1 MLRFAE
7 ELLLLLIDEKRGDL
21 APVPDASL
29 SCALAGAVLMDL
41 ALEGRIDTDTER
53 LLLLDPTPLD
63 DSLVDPVLGEIARS
77 EAPHDTGFWV
87 ERIAERADELRAGA
101 LSRLTAQGILE
112 AQEDAFLSF
121 RPSVS
126 RARRYPS
133 VDQEARED
141 VRLRVMRVL
150 FSDDIPDPRD
160 IVIISLAEACG
171 SFARLLSPAEH
182 AEARE
187 RIALVSRM
195 DLIGRSVVE
204 AIRQRGPSA
213 HTPARAQAIP
223 VVRPPLNDL
232 LMGRGF
238 LTEQYRKLGPVFEVR
253 KNLLIRSLETVF
265 LTRPLAQRGVKHDGT
280 ILFMAGPEA
289 NRFFQ
294 KNDKA
299 HFSSHE
305 FWMPLYQFIDRK
317 ATGATASMGGEN
329 HFRMR
334 RIKRPGYSRAAGE
347 TRVSGVLDV
356 TRSEIA
362 SWPQDTPIAGTL
374 ASKRLVYNLMCR
386 IAAGI
391 SAPEYFDDARM
402 LFETAF
408 KCILGLYPSRLR
420 LPRLRRARERMQEL
434 THKIVA
440 LHQPENR
447 GDRPPDLIDHLLAL
461 HDADPEFMPETDLGL
476 SILEPLFA
484 PIDTMGNAIPF
495 MLYELLKNPE
505 LLQQAR
511 AEADEL
517 FAQGAPTAQAVRQ
530 LDVIKRAFM
539 ETLRLHSIVPLTMRM
554 VTNSFDF
561 AGCTVP
567 AGRQVVL
574 PFTLA
579 HHLPAC
585 FPDPER
591 FDVERFAPPRNEH
604 QQPGVYMPFGLGTHH
619 CIGSHLAE
627 FLAVAVVATILHD
640 VDLTLD
646 PPDYV
651 LTERR
656 IKRIPTRH
664 PGKSFRFR
672 VVRRR
677 STAQ

>member
-21 APVPDASL
+21 APVPEASL

-53 LLLLDPTPLD
+53 LLLLDSTPLD
-63 DSLVDPVLGEIARS
+63 DSLVDPALEEIAGS

-87 ERIAERADELRAGA
+87 ARIAERADEIRAGA

-121 RPSVS
+121 KPSVS

-133 VDQEARED
+133 LDQEARED

-160 IVIISLAEACG
+160 IVIVSLAEACG

-253 KNLLIRSLETVF
+253 KNLLIRSLEAVF

-305 FWMPLYQFIDRK
+305 FWMPLYQFIDRNHGGRKPFSDAPDQK
-317 ATGATASMGGEN
+317 A
-329 HFRMR
+329 R
-334 RIKRPGYSRAAGE
+334 
-347 TRVSGVLDV
+347 
-356 TRSEIA
+356 
-362 SWPQDTPIAGTL
+362 
-374 ASKRLVYNLMCR
+374 
-386 IAAGI
+386 
-391 SAPEYFDDARM
+391 
-402 LFETAF
+402 
-408 KCILGLYPSRLR
+408 
-420 LPRLRRARERMQEL
+420 
-434 THKIVA
+434 
-440 LHQPENR
+440 
-447 GDRPPDLIDHLLAL
+447 LLARR
-461 HDADPEFMPETDLGL
+461 GR
-476 SILEPLFA
+476 
-484 PIDTMGNAIPF
+484 
-495 MLYELLKNPE
+495 NPG
-505 LLQQAR
+505 
-511 AEADEL
+511 
-517 FAQGAPTAQAVRQ
+517 F
-530 LDVIKRAFM
+530 
-539 ETLRLHSIVPLTMRM
+539 
-554 VTNSFDF
+554 
-561 AGCTVP
+561 
-567 AGRQVVL
+567 
-574 PFTLA
+574 
-579 HHLPAC
+579 
-585 FPDPER
+585 
-591 FDVERFAPPRNEH
+591 
-604 QQPGVYMPFGLGTHH
+604 
-619 CIGSHLAE
+619 
-627 FLAVAVVATILHD
+627 
-640 VDLTLD
+640 
-646 PPDYV
+646 
-651 LTERR
+651 
-656 IKRIPTRH
+656 
-664 PGKSFRFR
+664 
-672 VVRRR
+672 RR
-677 STAQ
+677 SRRHAL